1 MQTADRY
8 PPDHLQALGACVD
21 VIAPMQADTLDGLL
35 RARIAKSP
43 DKIAYR
49 QHDGRRWH
57 GYSWKTIGQRVEQ
70 WRSALAHQGLVN
82 QNAAHGARV
91 AIRMRNCID
100 WVLCEQ
106 SCLANGLVVVPLYA
120 QDRADNVAYILAHT
134 EAEVLVLENV
144 SMLREMAGHLQQLTK
159 LKRVVVCQGDDDGDD
174 SVDSD
179 RRSYS
184 GNSNSDIDS
193 HDSRVVTL
201 SDWLDEGQSFT
212 SAPSTS
218 QASDLATIVYT
229 SGTTGKPKGVM
240 LSHANIL
247 RTAHAGVKSA
257 PVLPSDLFLS
267 FLPLS
272 HMFERTVGY
281 YTPMM
286 CNAVV
291 AFNRSIEQLPDD
303 LAAMR
308 PTVLVSVPR
317 IFERAYNAIGA
328 QLEGAALRRW
338 LFKCAVS
345 IGYRRFEIRQGRGA
359 WRISQ
364 LLHHP
369 LDALVG
375 RKVRARFG
383 GRLRMVISGGAPLAE
398 NISRTFIALGVDILQ
413 GYGLTETSP
422 TLSVNT
428 LDSNQPSSVG
438 LPLSEVQLRIDD
450 AGELH
455 AKGDGVMGGYWRDEK
470 STREVVDAHGW
481 FATGDLARIDA
492 DGFVYINGRRKE
504 IIVLATGEKAPPA
517 DMESAICDDAL
528 FEQAMVV
535 GERRAFLAAVVVVNA
550 DSWRRTAA
558 QLGLD
563 ANDDDSLNAPPA
575 NELMRKKIAAQ
586 LRDFPG
592 YAVVHQVW
600 ASRAIWGIED
610 GAITPTLKLKRA
622 VLRER
627 FAERIEWMYRER

>member
-8 PPDHLQALGACVD
+8 PPDHLQALDARVD

-35 RARIAKSP
+35 RARITKSP

-134 EAEVLVLENV
+134 EAEMLVLENN

-179 RRSYS
+179 SDI
-184 GNSNSDIDS
+184 DIDS
-193 HDSRVVTL
+193 HDLRVVTL
-201 SDWLDEGQSFT
+201 SDWLTEGQSFT
-212 SAPSTS
+212 SAPSTT

-247 RTAHAGVKSA
+247 RTAYAGVKSA

-328 QLEGAALRRW
+328 QLEESKIRRW

-345 IGYRRFEIRQGRGA
+345 IGYRRFEIRQGRAA
-359 WRISQ
+359 WCISQ

-455 AKGDGVMGGYWRDEK
+455 AKGDGVMGGYWRDE
-470 STREVVDAHGW
+470 SATREVVDAHGW
-481 FATGDLARIDA
+481 FATGDLARIDE

-563 ANDDDSLNAPPA
+563 ANDDDSLNVPPA
-575 NELMRKKIAAQ
+575 NELMRKRIAAQ
-586 LRDFPG
+586 LQDFPG

-627 FAERIEWMYRER
+627 FAEQIEWMYRER

>member
-8 PPDHLQALGACVD
+8 PPDHLQALDARVD

-49 QHDGRRWH
+49 QHDGRRWRD
-57 GYSWKTIGQRVEQ
+57 YSWREVGQRVEQ
-70 WRSALAHQGLVN
+70 WRSALTHQHI
-82 QNAAHGARV
+82 AHGARV

-134 EAEVLVLENV
+134 EAEILVLENN

-159 LKRVVVCQGDDDGDD
+159 LKRVVVCRDDDGDD
-174 SVDSD
+174 S
-179 RRSYS
+179 
-184 GNSNSDIDS
+184 NSDINS

-212 SAPSTS
+212 PAPSTT

-247 RTAHAGVKSA
+247 RTAYAGVKSA
-257 PVLPSDLFLS
+257 PVLPRDLFLS

-303 LAAMR
+303 LAAMH

-328 QLEGAALRRW
+328 QLEESKIRRW

-345 IGYRRFEIRQGRGA
+345 IGHRRFEIRQGRGA
-359 WRISQ
+359 WRVTQ

-398 NISRTFIALGVDILQ
+398 NISRVFIALGVDILQ

-563 ANDDDSLNAPPA
+563 ANDDDSLNAPAA

-610 GAITPTLKLKRA
+610 GSITPTLKLKRA